1 MIKHTINLL
10 ERDCSDMNLQCDCK
24 RKCNTDGRD
33 CYIKFA
39 IKALEK
45 ADKYRWH
52 DLRKNPKD
60 LPRNLDKSVMYT
72 CVHENHLY
80 DPEYPAYYFNI
91 EREEFGFWRNVFDD
105 ATLGFCVFDTL
116 SDLGYERVIAWRE
129 IEPFKAG

>member
-1 MIKHTINLL
+1 MT
-10 ERDCSDMNLQCDCK
+10 
-24 RKCNTDGRD
+24 
-33 CYIKFA
+33 Y
-39 IKALEK
+39 EK
-45 ADKYRWH
+45 AFEIYTMSEQYSDRYFLEPSDIDEAREKVYEACLKSDKYRWH